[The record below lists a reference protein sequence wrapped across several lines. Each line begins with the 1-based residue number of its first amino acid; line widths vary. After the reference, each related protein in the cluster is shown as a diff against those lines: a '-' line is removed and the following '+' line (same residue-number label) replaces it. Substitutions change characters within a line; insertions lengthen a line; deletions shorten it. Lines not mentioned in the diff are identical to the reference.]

1 MLRITKMA
9 ENNSSVT
16 LKPEGRIV
24 SDWVPIL
31 EANISR
37 YLQEKGRLLLDFSE
51 VRFIDEQGVKMLKQ
65 VTVSGV
71 EIINC
76 PAFIEALVKG
86 GGE

>member
-51 VRFIDEQGVKMLKQ
+51 VRFIDEQGVKMLKK
-65 VTVSGV
+65 VTANGV
-71 EIINC
+71 EILNC
-76 PAFIEALVKG
+76 PAFIEALIDGDKR
-86 GGE
+86 